1 MRTGVGS
8 TGSPNLRPTPSP
20 TGGGK
25 IMSHHDLEA
34 GTEAAGVH
42 LPRPDARIR
51 PLGLGDRAMMA
62 ESRGSAPTLGP
73 QAHRPPTT
81 LVRVLLCED
90 QEVFRLGLRV
100 VLEAEPDIAVVAE
113 TAHLPGALAA
123 ANGVGTQVVVVRQG
137 LVGGAT
143 LPLLRDLCGRGP
155 AVLVLA
161 EQGEQAESDL
171 VDVLQAGVRG
181 YLPRRSAAQRLVDG
195 VRALARHEPALDPTA
210 TSELVR
216 YLTCSEARD
225 SSVTRALDR
234 LTDRQRE
241 VAELV
246 AQGLSNEEIAG
257 RLFLSLAT
265 VKSHLTASMRRLD
278 VRTRTQLAILVN
290 RDRPPAA

>member
-1 MRTGVGS
+1 
-8 TGSPNLRPTPSP
+8 
-20 TGGGK
+20 
-25 IMSHHDLEA
+25 MSHSDP
-34 GTEAAGVH
+34 GTGPELASLDVSSD
-42 LPRPDARIR
+42 DARTRTFGPDDVTMPSGPRRSASALCPHADR
-51 PLGLGDRAMMA
+51 PL
-62 ESRGSAPTLGP
+62 
-73 QAHRPPTT
+73 TT

-100 VLEAEPDIAVVAE
+100 VLEAQPDMAVVAE

-123 ANGVGTQVVVVRQG
+123 ADGVGTQVVVVRQG

-161 EQGEQAESDL
+161 EPGAEAEGEGGGGRGWGRGEAL
-171 VDVLQAGVRG
+171 RAGVRVS
-181 YLPRRSAAQRLVDG
+181 LPRRSAAQRVVDG
-195 VRALARHEPALDPTA
+195 VRALARHEPALDSTA
-210 TSELVR
+210 TGELVR
-216 YLTCSEARD
+216 QVTRSAPRD
-225 SSVTRALDR
+225 SAGRRALDR

-290 RDRPPAA
+290 RENPPAA

>member
-1 MRTGVGS
+1 
-8 TGSPNLRPTPSP
+8 
-20 TGGGK
+20 
-25 IMSHHDLEA
+25 
-34 GTEAAGVH
+34 
-42 LPRPDARIR
+42 
-51 PLGLGDRAMMA
+51 
-62 ESRGSAPTLGP
+62 
-73 QAHRPPTT
+73 

-100 VLEAEPDIAVVAE
+100 VLEAQPDMAVVAE
-113 TAHLPGALAA
+113 TTHLPGAIAA
-123 ANGVGTQVVVVRQG
+123 VDGVGTQVVVVRQG

-143 LPLLRDLCGRGP
+143 LPLLRDLCDRGT

-161 EQGEQAESDL
+161 EPAEGAESEL
-171 VDVLQAGVRG
+171 VEVLQAGVRG

-195 VRALARHEPALDPTA
+195 VRALARHEPALDSTA

-216 YLTCSEARD
+216 YLTCPAARD
-225 SSVTRALDR
+225 SSAARALDR

-290 RDRPPAA
+290 RDHSGAA